1 MDRQNLNEKIEMI
14 KNWLGA
20 GSLNIFGLPMS
31 GKDTVGMRLAE
42 DLQAKF
48 LSSGIIIRAYEAE
61 QDEDMTGSGKLIPT
75 NTFYDIILPY
85 FSRKELQNDSLILSS
100 VGRWSGEEDKIMEA
114 ARVGGHEIKAV
125 IMLDLTE
132 EEVKKRFRAAKELN
146 DRGGRADDANME
158 VFETRLAEFR
168 EKTMPVLNHYDELKM
183 LIKVP
188 ANQSRDEVYNT
199 VIKKLIEFIR
209 QKTSSISF

>member
-1 MDRQNLNEKIEMI
+1 MEKMNLNEKLEKI
-14 KNWLGA
+14 KSWLGT

-61 QDEDMTGSGKLIPT
+61 QNEDMTGSGKLIPT

-85 FSRKELQNDSLILSS
+85 FSREELRNDSLVLSS

-114 ARVGGHEIKAV
+114 AKAGGHGIKAV
-125 IMLDLTE
+125 VMLDLTE
-132 EEVKKRFRAAKELN
+132 EEVKNRFEAAKELN
-146 DRGGRADDANME
+146 DRGERADDANIE
-158 VFETRLAEFR
+158 VFKTRLAEFR

-183 LIKVP
+183 LVKVP
-188 ANQSRDEVYNT
+188 AIGSRDEVYAN
-199 VIKKLIEFIR
+199 VIDRLIEFIG
-209 QKTSSISF
+209 SL

>member
-1 MDRQNLNEKIEMI
+1 MNFNEKLEKI
-14 KNWLGA
+14 KSWLGT

-61 QDEDMTGSGKLIPT
+61 QNEDMTGSGKLIPT

-85 FSRKELQNDSLILSS
+85 FSREELRNDSLVLSS

-114 ARVGGHEIKAV
+114 AKAGGHEIKAV
-125 IMLDLTE
+125 VLLDLTE
-132 EEVKKRFRAAKELN
+132 EEVKNRFEAAKELN
-146 DRGGRADDANME
+146 DRGERADDANIE

-183 LIKVP
+183 LVKVP
-188 ANQSRDEVYNT
+188 ASGSRDEVYTN
-199 VIKKLIEFIR
+199 VIDRLVEFID
-209 QKTSSISF
+209 SL

>member
-1 MDRQNLNEKIEMI
+1 MNFNEKLEKI
-14 KNWLGA
+14 KSWLGT

-42 DLQAKF
+42 DLKAKF

-61 QDEDMTGSGKLIPT
+61 QNEDMTGSGKLIPT

-85 FSRKELQNDSLILSS
+85 FSREELRNDSLVLSS

-114 ARVGGHEIKAV
+114 AKAGGHEIKAV
-125 IMLDLTE
+125 VLLDLTE
-132 EEVKKRFRAAKELN
+132 EEVKNRFEAAKELN
-146 DRGGRADDANME
+146 DRGERADDANIE

-183 LIKVP
+183 LVKVP
-188 ANQSRDEVYNT
+188 ASGSRDEVYTN
-199 VIKKLIEFIR
+199 VIDRLVEFID
-209 QKTSSISF
+209 SL

>member
-1 MDRQNLNEKIEMI
+1 MEKMNLYEKLKKI
-14 KNWLGA
+14 KSWLGT

-31 GKDTVGMRLAE
+31 GKDTVGMRLTE

-61 QDEDMTGSGKLIPT
+61 QNEDMTGSGKLIPT

-85 FSRKELQNDSLILSS
+85 FSREELRNDSLVLSS

-114 ARVGGHEIKAV
+114 AKAGGHEIKAV
-125 IMLDLTE
+125 VMLDLTE
-132 EEVKKRFRAAKELN
+132 EEVKNRFEAAKELN
-146 DRGGRADDANME
+146 DRGERADDANIE

-183 LIKVP
+183 LVKVP
-188 ANQSRDEVYNT
+188 AIGSRDEVYAN
-199 VIKKLIEFIR
+199 VIDRLIEFIG
-209 QKTSSISF
+209 SL

>member
-1 MDRQNLNEKIEMI
+1 MNLNEKLEKIRS
-14 KNWLGA
+14 WLGT

-42 DLQAKF
+42 DLKAKF

-61 QDEDMTGSGKLIPT
+61 QNEDMTGSGKLIPT

-85 FSRKELQNDSLILSS
+85 FSREELRNDSLVLSS

-114 ARVGGHEIKAV
+114 AKAGGHEIKAV

-132 EEVKKRFRAAKELN
+132 EEVKNRFEAAKELN
-146 DRGGRADDANME
+146 DRGERADDANIE

-183 LIKVP
+183 LVKVP
-188 ANQSRDEVYNT
+188 AIGSRDEVYVN
-199 VIKKLIEFIR
+199 VIDRLVEFIG
-209 QKTSSISF
+209 SL

>member
-1 MDRQNLNEKIEMI
+1 MNLNEKLEKI
-14 KNWLGA
+14 KSWLET

-61 QDEDMTGSGKLIPT
+61 QNEDMTGSGKLIPT

-85 FSRKELQNDSLILSS
+85 FSREELHNDSLVLSS

-114 ARVGGHEIKAV
+114 AKAGGHEIKAV
-125 IMLDLTE
+125 VLLDLTE
-132 EEVKKRFRAAKELN
+132 EEVKNRFEAAKELN
-146 DRGGRADDANME
+146 DRGERADDANIE

-183 LIKVP
+183 LVKVP
-188 ANQSRDEVYNT
+188 ASGSRDEVYTN
-199 VIKKLIEFIR
+199 VIDRLVEFID
-209 QKTSSISF
+209 SL

>member
-1 MDRQNLNEKIEMI
+1 MNLNEKLKKI
-14 KNWLGA
+14 KSWLGT

-61 QDEDMTGSGKLIPT
+61 QNEDMTGSGKLIPT

-85 FSRKELQNDSLILSS
+85 FSREELRNDFLVLSS

-114 ARVGGHEIKAV
+114 AKAGGHEIKAV
-125 IMLDLTE
+125 VMLDLTE
-132 EEVKKRFRAAKELN
+132 EEVKNRFEAAKELN
-146 DRGGRADDANME
+146 DRGKRADDANIE
-158 VFETRLAEFR
+158 IFETRLAEFR

-183 LIKVP
+183 LVKVP
-188 ANQSRDEVYNT
+188 ASGSRDEVYTN
-199 VIKKLIEFIR
+199 VIDRLVEFIN
-209 QKTSSISF
+209 SL

>member
-1 MDRQNLNEKIEMI
+1 MEKMNLNEKLEKIRS
-14 KNWLGA
+14 WLGT

-61 QDEDMTGSGKLIPT
+61 QNEDMTGSGKLIPT

-85 FSRKELQNDSLILSS
+85 FSREELRDDSLVLSS

-114 ARVGGHEIKAV
+114 AKAGGHEIKAV
-125 IMLDLTE
+125 VLLDLTE
-132 EEVKKRFRAAKELN
+132 EEVKERFEAAKLLN
-146 DRGGRADDANME
+146 DRGERADDSNIE

-183 LIKVP
+183 LVKVH
-188 ANQSRDEVYNT
+188 ASGSRDEVYTN
-199 VIKKLIEFIR
+199 VIDRLVEFID
-209 QKTSSISF
+209 SL

>member
-1 MDRQNLNEKIEMI
+1 MEKMNLNEKLEKI
-14 KNWLGA
+14 KSWLGT

-48 LSSGIIIRAYEAE
+48 LSSGIIIRAYETE
-61 QDEDMTGSGKLIPT
+61 QNEDMTGSGKLIPT

-85 FSRKELQNDSLILSS
+85 FSREELRNDSLILSS

-114 ARVGGHEIKAV
+114 AKAGGHEIKAV
-125 IMLDLTE
+125 VMLDLTE
-132 EEVKKRFRAAKELN
+132 EEVKNRFEAAKELN
-146 DRGGRADDANME
+146 DRGERADDANIE

-183 LIKVP
+183 LVKVP
-188 ANQSRDEVYNT
+188 AIGSRDEVYAN
-199 VIKKLIEFIR
+199 VIDRLIEFIG
-209 QKTSSISF
+209 SL

>member
-1 MDRQNLNEKIEMI
+1 MNFNEKLEKI
-14 KNWLGA
+14 KSWLGT

-61 QDEDMTGSGKLIPT
+61 QNEDMTGSGKLIPT

-85 FSRKELQNDSLILSS
+85 FSREELRNDSLVLSS

-114 ARVGGHEIKAV
+114 AKAGGHEIKAV
-125 IMLDLTE
+125 VLLDLTE
-132 EEVKKRFRAAKELN
+132 EEVKNRFEAAKDLN
-146 DRGGRADDANME
+146 DRGERADDANIE

-183 LIKVP
+183 LVKVP
-188 ANQSRDEVYNT
+188 AIGSRDEVYVN
-199 VIKKLIEFIR
+199 VIVRLVEFID
-209 QKTSSISF
+209 SL

>member
-1 MDRQNLNEKIEMI
+1 MNLNEKLEKI
-14 KNWLGA
+14 KSWLGT

-61 QDEDMTGSGKLIPT
+61 QNEDMTGSGKLIPT

-85 FSRKELQNDSLILSS
+85 FSREELRNDSLVLSS

-114 ARVGGHEIKAV
+114 AKAGGHEIKAV
-125 IMLDLTE
+125 VMLDLTE
-132 EEVKKRFRAAKELN
+132 EEVKNRFEAAKELN
-146 DRGGRADDANME
+146 DRGGRADDANIE

-183 LIKVP
+183 LVKVP
-188 ANQSRDEVYNT
+188 ASGSRDEVYTN
-199 VIKKLIEFIR
+199 VIDRLVEFID
-209 QKTSSISF
+209 SL

>member
-1 MDRQNLNEKIEMI
+1 MNFNEKLEKI
-14 KNWLGA
+14 KSWLGT

-61 QDEDMTGSGKLIPT
+61 QNEDMTGSGKLIPT

-85 FSRKELQNDSLILSS
+85 FSREELRNDSLVLSS

-114 ARVGGHEIKAV
+114 AKAGGHEIKAV
-125 IMLDLTE
+125 VLLDLTE
-132 EEVKKRFRAAKELN
+132 EEVKNRFEAAKELN
-146 DRGGRADDANME
+146 DRGERADDANIE

-183 LIKVP
+183 LVKVP
-188 ANQSRDEVYNT
+188 ASGSRDEVYANM
-199 VIKKLIEFIR
+199 IERLVDFID
-209 QKTSSISF
+209 SL

>member
-1 MDRQNLNEKIEMI
+1 MEKMNLNKKLEKI
-14 KNWLGA
+14 KSWLGT

-61 QDEDMTGSGKLIPT
+61 QNEDMTGSGKLIPT

-85 FSRKELQNDSLILSS
+85 FSREELRNDSLVLSS

-114 ARVGGHEIKAV
+114 AKAGGHEIKAV
-125 IMLDLTE
+125 VMLDLTE
-132 EEVKKRFRAAKELN
+132 EEVKNRFEAAKELN
-146 DRGGRADDANME
+146 DRGERADDANIE

-183 LIKVP
+183 LVKVP
-188 ANQSRDEVYNT
+188 ASGSRDEVYTN
-199 VIKKLIEFIR
+199 VIDRLIEFID
-209 QKTSSISF
+209 SL

>member
-1 MDRQNLNEKIEMI
+1 MEKMNLNEKLEKI
-14 KNWLGA
+14 KSWLGT

-61 QDEDMTGSGKLIPT
+61 QNEDMTGSGKLIPT

-85 FSRKELQNDSLILSS
+85 FSREELHNDSLVLSS

-114 ARVGGHEIKAV
+114 AKAGGHEIKAV
-125 IMLDLTE
+125 VLLDLTE
-132 EEVKKRFRAAKELN
+132 EEVKNRFEAAKELN
-146 DRGGRADDANME
+146 DRGERADDANIE

-183 LIKVP
+183 LVKVP
-188 ANQSRDEVYNT
+188 ASGSRDEVYTN
-199 VIKKLIEFIR
+199 VIDRLVEFID
-209 QKTSSISF
+209 SL

>member
-1 MDRQNLNEKIEMI
+1 MEKMNLNEKLEKI
-14 KNWLGA
+14 KSWLGT

-61 QDEDMTGSGKLIPT
+61 QNEDMTGSGKLIPT

-85 FSRKELQNDSLILSS
+85 FSREELHNDSLVLSS

-114 ARVGGHEIKAV
+114 AKAGGHEIKAV
-125 IMLDLTE
+125 VLLDLTE
-132 EEVKKRFRAAKELN
+132 EEVKNRFEAAKELN
-146 DRGGRADDANME
+146 DRGERADDANIE

-183 LIKVP
+183 LVKVP
-188 ANQSRDEVYNT
+188 ASGSRDEVYVN
-199 VIKKLIEFIR
+199 VIDRLIEFIGPL
-209 QKTSSISF
+209 

>member
-1 MDRQNLNEKIEMI
+1 MNFNEKLEKI
-14 KNWLGA
+14 KSWLGT

-61 QDEDMTGSGKLIPT
+61 QNEDMTGSGKLIPT

-85 FSRKELQNDSLILSS
+85 FSREELRNDSLVLSS

-114 ARVGGHEIKAV
+114 AKAGGHEIKAV
-125 IMLDLTE
+125 VMLDLIE
-132 EEVKKRFRAAKELN
+132 EEVKNRFEAAKELD
-146 DRGGRADDANME
+146 DRGERADDANIE

-183 LIKVP
+183 LVKVP
-188 ANQSRDEVYNT
+188 ASGSRDEVYTN
-199 VIKKLIEFIR
+199 VIDRLVEFID
-209 QKTSSISF
+209 SL

>member
-1 MDRQNLNEKIEMI
+1 MEKMNLSEKLVKI
-14 KNWLGA
+14 KNWLGT

-61 QDEDMTGSGKLIPT
+61 QNEDMTGSGKLIPT

-85 FSRKELQNDSLILSS
+85 FSREELRNDSLVLSS

-114 ARVGGHEIKAV
+114 AKAGGHELKAV
-125 IMLDLTE
+125 VMLDLTE
-132 EEVKKRFRAAKELN
+132 EEVKNRFEAAKELN
-146 DRGGRADDANME
+146 DRGERADDANIE

-168 EKTMPVLNHYDELKM
+168 EKTMPVLNHYDELNM
-183 LIKVP
+183 LVKVP
-188 ANQSRDEVYNT
+188 AIGSRDEVYAN
-199 VIKKLIEFIR
+199 VIDRLVEFIG
-209 QKTSSISF
+209 SL

>member
-1 MDRQNLNEKIEMI
+1 MEKMNFNEKLEKI
-14 KNWLGA
+14 KSWLGT

-61 QDEDMTGSGKLIPT
+61 QNEDMTGSGKLIPT

-85 FSRKELQNDSLILSS
+85 FSREELRNDSLVLSS

-114 ARVGGHEIKAV
+114 AKAGGHEIKAV
-125 IMLDLTE
+125 VMLDLIE
-132 EEVKKRFRAAKELN
+132 EEVKNRFEAAKELN
-146 DRGGRADDANME
+146 DRGERADDANIE

-183 LIKVP
+183 LVKVP
-188 ANQSRDEVYNT
+188 AMGSRDEVYAN
-199 VIKKLIEFIR
+199 VVERLVEFID
-209 QKTSSISF
+209 SL

>member
-1 MDRQNLNEKIEMI
+1 MNLNKKLEKI
-14 KNWLGA
+14 KSWLGT

-61 QDEDMTGSGKLIPT
+61 QNEDMTGSGKLIPT

-85 FSRKELQNDSLILSS
+85 FSREELRNDSLVLSS

-114 ARVGGHEIKAV
+114 AKAGGHEIKAV
-125 IMLDLTE
+125 VLLDLTE
-132 EEVKKRFRAAKELN
+132 EEVKNRFEAAKDLN
-146 DRGGRADDANME
+146 DRGERADDANIE

-183 LIKVP
+183 LVKVP
-188 ANQSRDEVYNT
+188 ASGSRDEVYTN
-199 VIKKLIEFIR
+199 VIDRLVEFID
-209 QKTSSISF
+209 SL

>member
-1 MDRQNLNEKIEMI
+1 MEKMNLNEKLEKI
-14 KNWLGA
+14 KSWLGT

-61 QDEDMTGSGKLIPT
+61 QNEDMTGSGKLIPT

-85 FSRKELQNDSLILSS
+85 FSREELRNDSLVLSS

-114 ARVGGHEIKAV
+114 AKAGGHEIKAV
-125 IMLDLTE
+125 VMLDLTE
-132 EEVKKRFRAAKELN
+132 EEVKNRFEAAKELN
-146 DRGGRADDANME
+146 DRGERADDANIE

-183 LIKVP
+183 LVKVP
-188 ANQSRDEVYNT
+188 ASGSRDEVYTN
-199 VIKKLIEFIR
+199 VIDRLIEFIN
-209 QKTSSISF
+209 SL